1 MTSLIAL
8 TLSIGILA
16 GVATWLYLIPLAVLS
31 FQIWQGFISWASYF
45 HCGGGVD
52 GAKNTVICMSFG
64 AIVGAAVIALAGQLG
79 GLGEFAAPVSVA
91 IGAAVLVLGSSHSLL
106 AVIPASVYGFA
117 AVAGLILLKGI
128 APVDALVP
136 TIGSIILGAAFGFA
150 SEKLA
155 GVLTSTT
162 EAEA

>member
-1 MTSLIAL
+1 M
-8 TLSIGILA
+8 
-16 GVATWLYLIPLAVLS
+16 LS
-31 FQIWQGFISWASYF
+31 FQIWQGFIAWASNF

-64 AIVGAAVIALAGQLG
+64 ALVGAAVIALAGQLG

-91 IGAAVLVLGSSHSLL
+91 IGAAVLVLGSSNSLL

-128 APVDALVP
+128 SPIDAIIP
-136 TIGSIILGAAFGFA
+136 TIGSIILGSSFGFA
-150 SEKLA
+150 SQKLA
-155 GVLTSTT
+155 GALTSST
-162 EAEA
+162 EPAA

>member
-1 MTSLIAL
+1 
-8 TLSIGILA
+8 
-16 GVATWLYLIPLAVLS
+16 
-31 FQIWQGFISWASYF
+31 
-45 HCGGGVD
+45 
-52 GAKNTVICMSFG
+52 MSFG

-79 GLGEFAAPVSVA
+79 MLGEFAAPVAVA

-128 APVDALVP
+128 APMDAIVP

-150 SEKLA
+150 SQKLA
-155 GVLTSTT
+155 GILTTT
-162 EAEA
+162 IDPEA

>member
-1 MTSLIAL
+1 M
-8 TLSIGILA
+8 LA
-16 GVATWLYLIPLAVLS
+16 
-31 FQIWQGFISWASYF
+31 
-45 HCGGGVD
+45 
-52 GAKNTVICMSFG
+52 
-64 AIVGAAVIALAGQLG
+64 
-79 GLGEFAAPVSVA
+79 EFAAPVAVA

-128 APVDALVP
+128 APIDALVP
-136 TIGSIILGAAFGFA
+136 TIGSIILGAAFGFV

>member
-1 MTSLIAL
+1 M
-8 TLSIGILA
+8 
-16 GVATWLYLIPLAVLS
+16 LS
-31 FQIWQGFISWASYF
+31 FQIWQGFIAWASNF

-64 AIVGAAVIALAGQLG
+64 ALVGAAVIALAGQLG

-91 IGAAVLVLGSSHSLL
+91 IGAAVLVLGFSNSLL

-128 APVDALVP
+128 SPIDAIIP
-136 TIGSIILGAAFGFA
+136 TIGSIILGSSFGFA
-150 SEKLA
+150 SQKLA
-155 GVLTSTT
+155 GALTSST
-162 EAEA
+162 EPAA